1 MHFVSAA
8 LLVYV
13 WTNRARQMEFLHE
26 INHRP
31 YPMSRAPYVMSQ
43 AWRNLLFAH
52 WRIEPAVLQALLPKP
67 LEIDIFDG
75 SAWLGVV
82 PFRMCDVRGRCL
94 PIAFNFLE
102 LNVRTYVKY
111 GERKGVFFFS
121 LDADHHLSVW
131 GARTFYGLPYFDASM
146 QYGESNGLIHYASDR
161 IVLNETAANFQ
172 AVYESV
178 APPRLAQDGSLEH
191 FLTERYCL
199 LTVNNG
205 KVYRTDI
212 HHAPWKLS
220 PARALISVNSMADP
234 LGIDL
239 PTEPDSVLYS
249 HDISMVAWMPTREIL
264 AR

>member
-1 MHFVSAA
+1 
-8 LLVYV
+8 
-13 WTNRARQMEFLHE
+13 MEFLQA
-26 INHRP
+26 IDHRP
-31 YPMSRAPYVMSQ
+31 YPLSRAPYVMSQ

-52 WRIEPAVLQALLPKP
+52 WRIEPAILQALLPEP
-67 LEIDIFDG
+67 LEIDTFDG

-82 PFRMCDVRGRCL
+82 PFRMCEVRGRFM
-94 PIAFNFLE
+94 PMAFNFLE

-121 LDADHHLSVW
+121 LDADHQLSVW
-131 GARTFYGLPYFDASM
+131 GARTFYGLPYFNADM
-146 QYGESNGLIHYASDR
+146 RYGESKGLIHFASDR
-161 IVLNETAANFQ
+161 LVANQANASNQTKQIAANFQ

-178 APPRLAQDGSLEH
+178 APAKNAQPATLEH

-205 KVYRTDI
+205 KVDRTDI

-220 PARALISVNSMADP
+220 PARTLISVNTMAEP
-234 LGIDL
+234 LGIQL

-264 AR
+264 R